1 MCTKKKLMPFLAFE
15 KRVVTVGDRFEVE
28 KIGGGNTFIVDI
40 AKRTCSCNFWDLVGI
55 PCRHAVA
62 AMSKRQQIP
71 EEFVDDYYTR
81 DAYERCYS
89 FSVSALNGED
99 MWPDVKAEEMLP
111 PSYKRG
117 PGRPKKLRRRGAD
130 EESYRSRIYKCTI
143 CGDPSHNR
151 RGCKSTTIDPN
162 AAKRQV
168 IVCVLCCHCCFCYGY
183 ASYIIV
189 VTPLTVMVML
199 LV

>member
-1 MCTKKKLMPFLAFE
+1 
-15 KRVVTVGDRFEVE
+15 
-28 KIGGGNTFIVDI
+28 
-40 AKRTCSCNFWDLVGI
+40 
-55 PCRHAVA
+55 
-62 AMSKRQQIP
+62 MSKREQVP
-71 EEFVDDYYTR
+71 ANFVDDYYTR
-81 DAYERCYS
+81 DAYEKCYS
-89 FSVSALNGED
+89 YSITPINGED
-99 MWPDVKAEEMLP
+99 MWPDVETEEMLP